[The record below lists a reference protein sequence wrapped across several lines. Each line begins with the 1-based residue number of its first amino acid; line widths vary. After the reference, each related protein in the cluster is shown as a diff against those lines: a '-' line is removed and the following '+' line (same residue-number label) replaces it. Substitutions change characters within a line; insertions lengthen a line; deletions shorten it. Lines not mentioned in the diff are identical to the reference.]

1 MLPGEG
7 EAEGEAEAEAEA
19 ERLRLR
25 MGVRVGW
32 RPVLPSTRTGVVA
45 ARVCSSLCRAR
56 PAWVASTRGEGEAE
70 GEAEAEAVVGEA
82 EDEAQVGRKAHLGEA
97 FAVHGVDDVH
107 DTVGVLRVCSGRS

>member
-1 MLPGEG
+1 
-7 EAEGEAEAEAEA
+7 
-19 ERLRLR
+19 

-56 PAWVASTRGEGEAE
+56 PAWVASTRGEGAAETEAE
-70 GEAEAEAVVGEA
+70 AQAEGAGEAEAEGAGEA
-82 EDEAQVGRKAHLGEA
+82 KAEAQVGRKVHLGEA
-97 FAVHGVDDVH
+97 LAVHGVDDVH

>member
-1 MLPGEG
+1 VRVRLRLRL
-7 EAEGEAEAEAEA
+7 
-19 ERLRLR
+19 RLRLR

-56 PAWVASTRGEGEAE
+56 PAFVASTRGEGEAE
-70 GEAEAEAVVGEA
+70 AQAEAEAEGAGEA
-82 EDEAQVGRKAHLGEA
+82 DAEAQVGRKAHLGEA

-107 DTVGVLRVCSGRS
+107 DTVGVLRVCSGRSWG